1 MQVFQF
7 YISFSINLWFNLISG
22 KRSWSSNQVQSK
34 RKNWAN
40 LEDWENP
47 WISFCYWAWTWTWSI
62 IKYNYSGNSSY
73 NYRRRNHFP
82 KEKKKSHPH
91 WQEQRLPDL
100 WQRWQLMLLDWLL
113 LQIIKKENGTCS
125 YWIHQWCAGLFYQK
139 KKSLKKVPFFV
150 GSMERKWKRK

>member
-1 MQVFQF
+1 M
-7 YISFSINLWFNLISG
+7 
-22 KRSWSSNQVQSK
+22 QSK

-40 LEDWENP
+40 MEDWENP

-100 WQRWQLMLLDWLL
+100 WQKWQLMLLDWLL
-113 LQIIKKENGTCS
+113 LQIIKKKRMEHVPIGFTS
-125 YWIHQWCAGLFYQK
+125 GVLVFFIRK
-139 KKSLKKVPFFV
+139 RKV
-150 GSMERKWKRK
+150 WKRFLFLRTPWKENEKENKLDT